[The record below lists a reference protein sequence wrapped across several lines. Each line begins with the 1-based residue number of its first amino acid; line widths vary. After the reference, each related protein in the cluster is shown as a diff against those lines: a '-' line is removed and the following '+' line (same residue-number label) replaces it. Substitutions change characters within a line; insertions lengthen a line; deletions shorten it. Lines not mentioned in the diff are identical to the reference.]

1 MKLIMATDGDWKTN
15 NLLRTER
22 KISSK
27 PRCVITQQIYAQDI
41 VPPKEVFK

>member
-1 MKLIMATDGDWKTN
+1 MKLIMATVGDWKTN

-27 PRCVITQQIYAQDI
+27 PRCVIKELIYGQVF
-41 VPPKEVFK
+41 VPSKEVLK